1 MVDDRFNANK
11 TICMRQHLLFLF
23 FSSSTN
29 RLQNSAEGKKFG
41 YWAISH
47 SVLGLV
53 CNNNNKEIKQ
63 NTETQ
68 LRWSY
73 WNNENRKETRINIL
87 HTQRL
92 SHWF

>member
-1 MVDDRFNANK
+1 MTDLMPIKQFVCDSIYCFYFF
-11 TICMRQHLLFLF
+11 LLL
-23 FSSSTN
+23 
-29 RLQNSAEGKKFG
+29 LIACKIQQKEKKFG